1 MTHTTTTTTSTPD
14 LMLVG
19 LAALALVGVLLALGS
34 ARRGARKA
42 AAQARGV
49 TTEVTRMGG
58 TLARAV
64 GTGAVIV
71 GAQWAVIASTTDPRA
86 WGLALGLPALLAGSA
101 VARLFAV
108 TTVIHTGGHV
118 GHVGHGRGAR

>member
-1 MTHTTTTTTSTPD
+1 MTHTTTTVTSSD

-19 LAALALVGVLLALGS
+19 LVALALLGVLLAVGS

-42 AAQARGV
+42 ADQARGV

-71 GAQWAVIASTTDPRA
+71 GVQWAVIAYTTDPRA
-86 WGLALGLPALLAGSA
+86 WGVALGLPALLAGSG

-108 TTVIHTGGHV
+108 TTVIHTGP
-118 GHVGHGRGAR
+118 VGHGGTGARR

>member
-1 MTHTTTTTTSTPD
+1 MTHTTTTVTGWD
-14 LMLVG
+14 LMVVG
-19 LAALALVGVLLALGS
+19 LVVLALLGLLLVVGS
-34 ARRGARKA
+34 ARRGARQA
-42 AAQARGV
+42 AASARRV

-71 GAQWAVIASTTDPRA
+71 GVQWVVVAYTTDPRA
-86 WGLALGLPALLAGSA
+86 WGVALGLPALLAGSV

-108 TTVIHTGGHV
+108 TTVIHTGP
-118 GHVGHGRGAR
+118 VGHGGTGARR